1 MQVIVGGVVVF
12 MAVIGVTN
20 PLLLDRQGMYDS
32 GIEEGVLGS
41 PHLRDIGQWLTEN
54 TSVTDVLASNMFA
67 PEDTLLADSCAAS
80 SEERNTLLSENLAK
94 TNYFTLMMVSKRRF
108 IVAAPNYASLVLGRS
123 LVHEVRTSLMYGCE
137 PNSENRSALKRL
149 GADWYVAYLP
159 TTKPQ
164 FNEPD
169 RIEYQSGNYFII
181 RLD

>member
-1 MQVIVGGVVVF
+1 MPVIVGGVVVF
-12 MAVIGVTN
+12 MAVVGVTN

-41 PHLRDIGQWLTEN
+41 PQLRDISQWLTEN

-67 PEDTLLADSCAAS
+67 AEDTLLADSCAVS

-94 TNYFTLMMVSKRRF
+94 TNYFTLMMLSKRRF
-108 IVAAPNYASLVLGRS
+108 VVAAPHYASLVVGRP

-137 PNSENRSALKRL
+137 PNSKNRSALKRL

-159 TTKPQ
+159 TTSPAFQ
-164 FNEPD
+164 APD
-169 RIEYQSGNYFII
+169 RIAYQSGSFFVIH
-181 RLD
+181 LG